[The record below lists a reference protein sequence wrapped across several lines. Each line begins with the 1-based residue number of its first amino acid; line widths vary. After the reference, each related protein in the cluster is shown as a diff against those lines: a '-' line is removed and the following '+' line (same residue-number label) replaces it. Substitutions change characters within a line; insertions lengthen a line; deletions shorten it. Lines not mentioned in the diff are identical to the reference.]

1 MNIIKNFFYPNKND
15 ILDPLS
21 LVIKL
26 YIYSFTP
33 DKTKISIL
41 NNKIEFQEDGIFQST
56 VRTIN
61 RDTKNDL
68 INMLLPLT
76 YACEMYLN
84 DNNDSSKYNI
94 IFEGVICSLNKLN
107 KVYESNEITQNI
119 EQLKNIVQKFLNGH
133 NFSPTSIV
141 SNWNEPS
148 TQLKKS
154 FYSQTNSIW
163 TQNRLKILFGYINEI
178 TITKSIE
185 NTTILIISLKTFMNY
200 IDLLVSNLINDLHLL
215 R

>member
-1 MNIIKNFFYPNKND
+1 MDIIKNFFYPNKND

-26 YIYSFTP
+26 YIYSYKPT
-33 DKTKISIL
+33 KTKVSIL

-56 VRTIN
+56 VRTLN

-76 YACEMYLN
+76 FACETYLH
-84 DNNDSSKYNI
+84 NNTDRDKYVK
-94 IFEGVICSLNKLN
+94 IFEEVVDSLDKLN

-119 EQLKNIVQKFLNGH
+119 EQLKNIILKSINEKDFN
-133 NFSPTSIV
+133 SISIV
-141 SNWNEPS
+141 SNWNEPAS
-148 TQLKKS
+148 VLKKS
-154 FYSQTNSIW
+154 FYAQTNSVW
-163 TQNRLKILFGYINEI
+163 TSNRLEILFGYINEI
-178 TITKSIE
+178 SNSNSDE
-185 NTTILIISLKTFMNY
+185 NTNVLIISLNTFMNY
-200 IDLLVSNLINDLHLL
+200 IDILVSKYISNLHLL